1 VHRIV
6 IAVAVAVAVAV
17 GVGGGACGKSHE
29 RSIRIAAA
37 SDLTRAFSEL
47 GEAFK
52 AKTGITPIFDFG
64 SSGMLAKQVAE
75 GAPFSLFAA
84 ANRDYV
90 DQAVASGHCDGAS
103 IKQYARGRIVAWT
116 PTGVA
121 PPTKLDDL
129 ADPRFERIAI
139 ANPEHAP
146 YGKAAKQALEHAGL
160 WDKLQSRIVLGDSVQ
175 ATMRYAQT
183 KTVSVAIVALSLAV
197 ISDGG
202 TYVPV
207 DPSLYEPLEQSLVIC
222 GNGEDAAT
230 ARQLVDF
237 VISGPGHD
245 VMKRYG
251 FLLPTEEL
259 QAAAPPPSPH

>member
-1 VHRIV
+1 MYRIAV
-6 IAVAVAVAVAV
+6 AIAVAVT
-17 GVGGGACGKSHE
+17 GFACGKSHE
-29 RSIRIAAA
+29 PSIRVAAA
-37 SDLTRAFSEL
+37 ADLTRAFEEV
-47 GEAFK
+47 GNAFK
-52 AKTGITPIFDFG
+52 SKTGITPIIDFG

-84 ANRDYV
+84 ANREYV

-103 IKQYARGRIVAWT
+103 IKQYARGRIVVWT

-160 WDKLQSRIVLGDSVQ
+160 WDKLQSRLVLGDNVQ

-183 KTVSVAIVALSLAV
+183 RTVSVAIVALSLAV

-202 TYVPV
+202 TFVPV
-207 DPSLYEPLEQSLVIC
+207 DPTLYDPLEQSLVVC
-222 GNGEDAAT
+222 GNGEEAAE
-230 ARQLVDF
+230 ARQLAEF
-237 VISGPGHD
+237 VMSGPGHEI
-245 VMKRYG
+245 MKRYG
-251 FLLPTEEL
+251 FLLPNEEL
-259 QAAAPPPSPH
+259 QAAAPQPSPH